1 MIKDKKYFIIDTFS
15 NAFYFGS
22 RFISNILVFSLLIG
36 SFSLEEY
43 GVFIFFVSLLSQL
56 EFIQSGFSVSLER
69 FIPLYKDKIDVSNL
83 IGMVSIVYFVF
94 GILISILLWI
104 LSVFNVFELIHLTN
118 WDEYVK
124 ILIFFA
130 PVIWFFKTFS
140 FALKGSKDYRAEN
153 SINLFYLI
161 IEVLLIYIMLTYNYN
176 LKDIF
181 LATFIILSLKHFSH
195 FIAFYKRHV
204 LMINKIS
211 IQKVIE
217 QFLKVKSFSFWNFT
231 SSFSGVIIN
240 QFDKT
245 LIVLFIGTASLP
257 IYYGINQFLKFYTAI
272 LGIIN
277 SSVMPYFTKKIDA
290 VDNKTFNQFAQKG
303 TLISTFIGM
312 TFAGF
317 LIIYSKTIFVLISKE
332 YIIEYTSIFNIGIL
346 LYALI
351 SSRSFVNKL
360 YLCKADY
367 VSLIAKFG
375 IITALLYPIVFYIL
389 ILQFGLSGAI
399 LSPILTHL
407 IIFPFWISKLFKA
420 TSLNIINFFNK
431 IIANFF
437 KIFIVF
443 TPVFYLNQYMNN
455 GHGPSVQLI
464 ILETIVILTLL
475 YFFDN
480 NQNEYSALKSFKKH
494 L

>member
-1 MIKDKKYFIIDTFS
+1 MGKKYFMIDTFS

-22 RFISNILVFSLLIG
+22 RFISNILIFSLLIG

-43 GVFIFFVSLLSQL
+43 GVFIFFVTLLSQL

-69 FIPLYKDKIDVSNL
+69 FLPLYKDKIDVSNL
-83 IGMVSIVYFVF
+83 IGMVSIVYLVF

-104 LSVFNVFELIHLTN
+104 LSVLNIFDLIQLQN
-118 WDEYVK
+118 WEEYVD

-130 PVIWFFKTFS
+130 PLVWFFKTFS

-161 IEVLLIYIMLTYNYN
+161 IEVLIIYVMLTYSFN
-176 LKDIF
+176 LKQIF
-181 LATFIILSLKHFSH
+181 LATFIIISLKHFSH
-195 FIAFYKRHV
+195 FIVFKKRHV
-204 LMINKIS
+204 LIINKIS
-211 IQKVIE
+211 IKRVIE
-217 QFLKVKSFSFWNFT
+217 QFQKVKSFSFWNFT
-231 SSFSGVIIN
+231 ASFSGVIMN

-245 LIVLFIGTASLP
+245 LVVLFIGAASLP

-277 SSVMPYFTKKIDA
+277 SSVIPYFTKKIDT

-303 TLISTFIGM
+303 TMISTFIGM

-317 LIIYSKTIFVLISKE
+317 LIIYSKTIFGLISKE

-351 SSRSFVNKL
+351 SSRSFLNKL
-360 YLCKADY
+360 HQCKADY

-375 IITALLYPIVFYIL
+375 VITALLYPIVFYIL
-389 ILQFGLSGAI
+389 TLQFSLSGAI

-420 TSLNIINFFNK
+420 TSLNVINYFKNIIINFLK
-431 IIANFF
+431 IL
-437 KIFIVF
+437 IVF
-443 TPVFYLNQYMNN
+443 TPIYLINKYLFPN
-455 GHGPSVQLI
+455 PSIYLIVVQTFLI
-464 ILETIVILTLL
+464 ILVLFSIDVK
-475 YFFDN
+475 
-480 NQNEYSALKSFKKH
+480 QKSNSIFNLFKQ
-494 L
+494 LA

>member
-1 MIKDKKYFIIDTFS
+1 MTMGKKYFMIDTFS
-15 NAFYFGS
+15 NVIYFGS
-22 RFISNILVFSLLIG
+22 RFISNILVFTLLIG

-43 GVFIFFVSLLSQL
+43 GVFIFFVTLLSQL
-56 EFIQSGFSVSLER
+56 EFIQSGFSASLER
-69 FIPLYKDKIDVSNL
+69 FIPLYEDKIDLSNL
-83 IGMVSIVYFVF
+83 IGMVSIVYLVF
-94 GILISILLWI
+94 GIMISILLWI
-104 LSVFNVFELIHLTN
+104 FSVFSIFDLIQLHN
-118 WDEYVK
+118 WEEYVD

-130 PVIWFFKTFS
+130 PLVWFFKTFS
-140 FALKGSKDYRAEN
+140 FALKGSKDFRTEN

-161 IEVLLIYIMLTYNYN
+161 IEVLLIYIMLTYDFN
-176 LKDIF
+176 LKQIF
-181 LATFIILSLKHFSH
+181 LATFIIIFLKHFSH

-204 LMINKIS
+204 LIINKIS
-211 IQKVIE
+211 FQRVFE
-217 QFLKVKSFSFWNFT
+217 QFQKVKSFSFWNFT
-231 SSFSGVIIN
+231 SSFSGVIMN

-245 LIVLFIGTASLP
+245 LVVLFIGAASLP

-277 SSVMPYFTKKIDA
+277 SSVIPYFTKKIDT

-303 TLISTFIGM
+303 TMISTFIGM

-317 LIIYSKTIFVLISKE
+317 LIIYSKTIFGLISKE
-332 YIIEYTSIFNIGIL
+332 YIIEYSSIFNIGIL
-346 LYALI
+346 LFALI
-351 SSRSFVNKL
+351 GSRSFVNKL
-360 YLCKADY
+360 HQCKADY

-375 IITALLYPIVFYIL
+375 IITALLYPIVFYL
-389 ILQFGLSGAI
+389 LTRQFGLSGAI

-420 TSLNIINFFNK
+420 TSLDVINYFKK

-443 TPVFYLNQYMNN
+443 TPVFYLNHYMNN
-455 GHGPSVQLI
+455 GPSVQLI

-480 NQNEYSALKSFKKH
+480 NQNEHSVLKSFKK
-494 L
+494 LL